1 MQSFCYGSKTEL
13 NPVLLLASFSAN
25 HVRAPAILMRIRA
38 AILPIALAFAFSF
51 VGVAKGQSLEPSASI
66 RIDSGSLLS
75 ALGFHLVEATVNFQD
90 SLYRVRFYG
99 VALPSGV
106 YHGSGQVYGLKDI
119 AKIVG
124 RYEPTADGR
133 AFVSDAGVEIVVN
146 PPIVVAAR
154 GYLYI
159 DYLGSLY
166 ARHDQSVQFG
176 PRN

>member
-1 MQSFCYGSKTEL
+1 
-13 NPVLLLASFSAN
+13 
-25 HVRAPAILMRIRA
+25 MRIPA
-38 AILPIALAFAFSF
+38 AILPIALAFALGL
-51 VGVAKGQSLEPSASI
+51 VGAAKGQSLEPSASI
-66 RIDSGSLLS
+66 RIDSGSFLS

-99 VALPSGV
+99 MAQSSDV
-106 YHGSGQVYGLKDI
+106 YHGSGQVYGLQDI
-119 AKIVG
+119 AQIVG

-133 AFVSDAGVEIVVN
+133 AFVSEAGVEIVVD
-146 PPIVVAAR
+146 PPIQVSRR
-154 GYLYI
+154 GYLYV